1 MNLNK
6 HLKQIIKNGALK
18 CVNVYEHYATTL
30 NNISIEMGLKTQVA
44 SLSNCAVADSLMYTI
59 KQIAYASPEPNHET
73 ICWYLEDAIEDL
85 VSGMDAA
92 EVLWKYDI
100 ILYNLKG
107 K

>member
-1 MNLNK
+1 MNIKKYLQ
-6 HLKQIIKNGALK
+6 QIVGNGVLK
-18 CVNVYEHYATTL
+18 CINAYEHYATML
-30 NNISIEMGLKTQVA
+30 NNISTEMELQTQVA

-85 VSGMDAA
+85 ASGMDAA